1 MFKDRKDAGEK
12 LAHALEKYKGKD
24 VLVLAIPR
32 GGVEVGYRVAK
43 HLDANF
49 SLLVTR
55 KLPLPDNP
63 EAGFGAITE
72 DGSKVILERAAGR
85 LTDRVIDE
93 IVEKQEEEID
103 RRIKR
108 LREGP
113 LPEIEG
119 ETVVLV
125 DDGMAMGSTMRA
137 SIKLCK
143 NKNAERIV
151 VAVPVS
157 SEEVARKV
165 GEIADEVVVLEK
177 PEFFRAV
184 AQVYEQWHDVSS
196 EEALQI
202 AEKREKEQ

>member
-1 MFKDRKDAGEK
+1 MFKDRKDSGKK

-24 VLVLAIPR
+24 VLILAIPR

-63 EAGFGAITE
+63 VTGFGAIAE
-72 DGSKVILERAAGR
+72 DGSKVTLERAAGR
-85 LTDRVIDE
+85 LTDRVIGE

-119 ETVVLV
+119 ETVQAASPEGMVREVKRKFALYNLV
-125 DDGMAMGSTMRA
+125 T
-137 SIKLCK
+137 SI
-143 NKNAERIV
+143 
-151 VAVPVS
+151 
-157 SEEVARKV
+157 
-165 GEIADEVVVLEK
+165 
-177 PEFFRAV
+177 
-184 AQVYEQWHDVSS
+184 
-196 EEALQI
+196 
-202 AEKREKEQ
+202 

>member
-1 MFKDRKDAGEK
+1 
-12 LAHALEKYKGKD
+12 
-24 VLVLAIPR
+24 
-32 GGVEVGYRVAK
+32 
-43 HLDANF
+43 
-49 SLLVTR
+49 
-55 KLPLPDNP
+55 
-63 EAGFGAITE
+63 
-72 DGSKVILERAAGR
+72 
-85 LTDRVIDE
+85 
-93 IVEKQEEEID
+93 
-103 RRIKR
+103 
-108 LREGP
+108 
-113 LPEIEG
+113 G

-202 AEKREKEQ
+202 AEKWEKEQ